1 MGARLVLG
9 AVHQHQVRGQEA
21 QAKHDVHIPAIT
33 NDVMRENDKSL
44 AMLCVFDKFDIYPVS
59 GRVASGH
66 TGAHCTALP

>member
-33 NDVMRENDKSL
+33 NDVMRENEKSL
-44 AMLCVFDKFDIYPVS
+44 AMLCVFDKFDI
-59 GRVASGH
+59 
-66 TGAHCTALP
+66 C